1 MANPP
6 NWLHDEVLTGLQRFY
21 ALRLKNSPPADATLA
36 TAAVWTDA
44 INDHPI
50 AWDES
55 LDRKRIE
62 LAFRKLCSNIIEWP
76 APRQLI
82 ELIPRRPEQA
92 KLPAPQMSPEQIA
105 LNKLRL
111 AEILAGL
118 KNQFSTSKGGIK

>member
-36 TAAVWTDA
+36 TAMVWTDA

-50 AWDES
+50 AWDET

-62 LAFRKLCSNIIEWP
+62 LAFRKLCSSIIEWP
-76 APRQLI
+76 APKQLI
-82 ELIPRRPEQA
+82 DILPRRPEQLR
-92 KLPAPQMSPEQIA
+92 LPKPDITPEQIA
-105 LNKLRL
+105 SNKLRL
-111 AEILAGL
+111 AEILTNL
-118 KNQFSTSKGGIK
+118 KDQFSTSKGGMR